1 MADTPNTAHTGA
13 PIPDAQAGTSAV
25 QLDQSQ
31 VQPTPNA
38 MEEDQSQKGP
48 VASPDGKIPPVQQ
61 NVDVTNNSQ
70 QMPTENADTSNL
82 GLNPDDPKN
91 KMQQTP
97 AYQTPSQHPAVQK
110 ASLLNEIATTLAGGP
125 RYSTT
130 IDPNTGTVTRTKV
143 PLSTKQLGMAIA
155 LEALSGAITGA
166 AQHGPNHVEAA
177 AAAGY
182 QQGQQESQQV
192 QQANQANEDQ
202 AKNDYATKA
211 MIAHTNFQT
220 YQNAVTLGKLEYD
233 ANHEQDAAHAPM
245 IDALRNQGGLLD
257 EGLRGNVADLAK
269 KYNVGQDLFIRQ
281 NTVPRLDPTTGQQA
295 KDPETGR
302 LLWDGEYALIDPKA
316 KISVPDET
324 LKYLADHHVQGFY
337 RMDENGKSVPI
348 NLPTNTQM
356 RAVVAANAMSAA
368 SAIQVGDHAMTGQLA
383 QLKDGDKFVS
393 EFHKNYEDAYNTV
406 DPSALK
412 VFSRYAAVPLDQL
425 QAVMI
430 KDKVDPDTR
439 GQIMSLIP
447 TGAVEASQ
455 KVADQKKADAATAA
469 AVEREKAI
477 APIKEGEHRADVNAN
492 AGAAGATETARLNA
506 EIAVRTAH
514 GLSPLPGGAAAGA
527 MGTENMTHPELAQY
541 AEDDKNYNT
550 PDGTNQAF
558 LQAMMKIDP
567 ERARTIQ
574 AYAKGMDRQSFY
586 AAAKAYGG
594 GFNADLHTYD
604 PSYNVSDV
612 DKYFQAQKELGLGG
626 KQQKTNAAFNTA
638 VQHIAKLHDSIGIG
652 STVGMS
658 GAFKNHLNNAATE
671 QASFYAN
678 GNKPNEPEIA
688 HNRDMYNSLNPIV
701 SISATKSSLEDMMD
715 KQVANYDSMDA
726 SLPKGVRRPF
736 FMSQQAA
743 QDYTRVTGKQV
754 DNRLVYHPPDGST
767 PTYNNTG
774 VVVAYTLPNGQ
785 HVNAFGQGA
794 NDFGQNAA
802 ATNGNGGPGAPH
814 VIPAGAQPAMRNGVT
829 VGYRDAKGNVTMF

>member
-1 MADTPNTAHTGA
+1 MADTPNTAPTGA

-61 NVDVTNNSQ
+61 NVDVTTNNSQ

-82 GLNPDDPKN
+82 GLKPDDPKN

-233 ANHEQDAAHAPM
+233 ANHEQDVAHAPM

-281 NTVPRLDPTTGQQA
+281 NTVPRLDPNTGQQA

-337 RMDENGKSVPI
+337 KVGEDGKTAPI
-348 NLPTNTQM
+348 NLPNNTQM
-356 RAVVAANAMSAA
+356 RAVVAANAMAAA

-383 QLKDGDKFVS
+383 QLGKDGDKYVA
-393 EFHKNYEDAYNTV
+393 EFHKNYEDAHNTV
-406 DPSALK
+406 DPSAMK

-425 QAVMI
+425 QATMI

-447 TGAVEASQ
+447 TGAIEQSKLDAADKQ
-455 KVADQKKADAATAA
+455 ADQKAAAAKRNEVPKTVAEANSILSDPTSSAIQKSTAQGVIQRDHAEKANNAYSEGAARYAGEAAAKTKLGVPLTGSGNGSIGDLVKDPKLAQIQTDPNEPPVGGIRKGYLAALTAA
-469 AVEREKAI
+469 SPNLAAELKEVYDGHMTMSDYALAKGDGQLFGSYLARAYPGYDQSKAKGYTKLRDSFVAGEDKNQIEAGNTTMQHAAEFYKNAVSS
-477 APIKEGEHRADVNAN
+477 
-492 AGAAGATETARLNA
+492 AASIPGTHEYNRLNA
-506 EIAVRTAH
+506 DAPQLVEELNSAYTKGVLHEDKRKQLEE
-514 GLSPLPGGAAAGA
+514 GLTSSLPYRRVDAIKEYMQLLSSKTG
-527 MGTENMTHPELAQY
+527 Q
-541 AEDDKNYNT
+541 K
-550 PDGTNQAF
+550 NQAW
-558 LQAMMKIDP
+558 QRGKPSGA
-567 ERARTIQ
+567 
-574 AYAKGMDRQSFY
+574 
-586 AAAKAYGG
+586 
-594 GFNADLHTYD
+594 TYD
-604 PSYNVSDV
+604 FPILSDDARAAYQTV
-612 DKYFQAQKELGLGG
+612 TGQAIGADGVLIPQGAVG
-626 KQQKTNAAFNTA
+626 TA
-638 VQHIAKLHDSIGIG
+638 QD
-652 STVGMS
+652 T
-658 GAFKNHLNNAATE
+658 
-671 QASFYAN
+671 N
-678 GNKPNEPEIA
+678 GNTFYVDAQHKPLGRAP
-688 HNRDMYNSLNPIV
+688 
-701 SISATKSSLEDMMD
+701 
-715 KQVANYDSMDA
+715 
-726 SLPKGVRRPF
+726 
-736 FMSQQAA
+736 
-743 QDYTRVTGKQV
+743 
-754 DNRLVYHPPDGST
+754 RLSDP
-767 PTYNNTG
+767 
-774 VVVAYTLPNGQ
+774 
-785 HVNAFGQGA
+785 
-794 NDFGQNAA
+794 NDFG
-802 ATNGNGGPGAPH
+802 
-814 VIPAGAQPAMRNGVT
+814 
-829 VGYRDAKGNVTMF
+829 K